1 MSKLFQQVRSILNFN
16 FFMCLVCVL
25 LGALICALTR
35 LNFGWDFTNY
45 HYYNA
50 FAFLNNRMNYDI
62 VPASVNTFFNPLI
75 DLPFY
80 FLVEYFNDDPIIIYG
95 LQGVWFGLLIFAFFK
110 ITTLFFEPTNWK
122 NALCV
127 FLTLI
132 IGITAHAVWFQAGS
146 STNEIQVGFLS
157 LIALY
162 FLFKMI
168 KYSPKQNGYV
178 FLFAGLI
185 LGCALGL
192 KSTVIYICLASG
204 LSLLLCYKYLNRPFL
219 YVFVFALGGF
229 VGYLITNGWWMW
241 RMWTLYEN
249 PFFPFLNGFFHSPY
263 FDDFN
268 YTDTRFIPP
277 SFVKFI
283 FPYIWMTGAF
293 ASAEVNFYD
302 LRGIFYYTVA
312 LVFCIWLLSKPEK
325 MRRFF
330 KENKLWGFYFIFM
343 ICAYVLWLHIFSI
356 QRYLI
361 VVLLLSAIFFI
372 KLVFVCY
379 PKKKVAQWIY
389 IGCTILIIDV
399 FVSVPL
405 TNKSFGRPNKKEL
418 AVYIEPIRLPENTLL
433 KLYSFP
439 TAGVIPVLE
448 KQTDFRALGYIHLN
462 ARKMKGSD
470 FVERGKF
477 REMRDKIEVA
487 HKGPIVLIGRHNSV
501 PKMNDII
508 LSHMEKDLVGKCCEV
523 LDNNLDNWLY
533 ICVPQELK
541 QQIFAH
547 RKDDEKCKKVN
558 ELQF

>member
-122 NALCV
+122 NTLCV
-127 FLTLI
+127 FLALI

-146 STNEIQVGFLS
+146 SSNEIQVGFLS
-157 LIALY
+157 LTSLY

-168 KYSPKQNGYV
+168 QYPSKQNGFV
-178 FLFAGLI
+178 FFGAGLI
-185 LGCALGL
+185 LGCTLGL
-192 KSTVIYICLASG
+192 KPTVIYICLASG
-204 LSLLLCYKYLNRPFL
+204 FSLIFCYKYLTRPFL
-219 YVFVFALGGF
+219 YVVAFGAGGLI
-229 VGYLITNGWWMW
+229 GYLITNGWWMW
-241 RMWTLYEN
+241 RLWEFYQN
-249 PFFPFLNGFFHSPY
+249 PFFPFLNGVFHSPY

-277 SFVKFI
+277 FLIKFI
-283 FPYIWMTGAF
+283 FPYVWMKGAF

-302 LRGIFYYTVA
+302 LRGIVYYTVA

-405 TNKSFGRPNKKEL
+405 TNESFGRPNKKEL